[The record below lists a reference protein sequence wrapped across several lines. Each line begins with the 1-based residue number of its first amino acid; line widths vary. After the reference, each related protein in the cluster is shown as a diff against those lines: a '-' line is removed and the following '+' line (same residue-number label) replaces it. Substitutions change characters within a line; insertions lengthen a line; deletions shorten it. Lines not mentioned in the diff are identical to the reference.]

1 MKRLPSHPSERLN
14 RASQLALTMDGRP
27 LNAFEGDTIGSA
39 MAANGVTV
47 TGRSF
52 KYHRPRGLRC
62 MTGACANCLVTVDG
76 VPNVRACLEPARDG
90 MTVRRQNAWPSVDRD
105 LLGVFDLFAWALP
118 AGFYYKAFHRPR
130 FLWPLVEPI
139 IRQLA
144 GLGRVPETVL
154 AHNGQTVLGETADD
168 VQKVY
173 LHPDVLV
180 IGGGRAGLS
189 AAIEVANA
197 GKNTVLLEGRPELG
211 GRTRSSGAYATAASL
226 VAEAEKAGI
235 RILLR
240 TAALGAFEG
249 GLILAASH
257 DRLFHIRPKEI
268 VIATGSMEQVPT
280 FPNNDLPGIMT
291 GEAVDRLLH
300 LYRILPGSRA
310 VVAAYG
316 PTAQETAGAL
326 RAEGA
331 EVTVIDPTTEVI
343 EAALGHGR
351 LRGIVLKSKTGTR
364 QLACDLLV
372 VGGLGVP
379 AAGLVPQ
386 MGGQLRFDKQIQA
399 LVAEG
404 LPSHIRATGA
414 VTGASRTSAIV
425 PPASSPAPGKQ
436 FTCTCMDVTKKEMEQ
451 AVVEGFDD
459 IELLKRYTTVSM
471 GPCQGKSCL
480 HGSRQLTAALT
491 KRTLAQTATTTSRP
505 PWVPVSLGVL
515 AAGSHTPR
523 KETAMHDRHVAAG
536 AEFLWAGDW
545 RRPHHYQDPREE
557 CRAVHERVGLIDVSS
572 LGKFRIKGPQVVTLL
587 ERLYPSRLGDLKMGR
602 IRYGAMLN
610 DQGVILD
617 DGTLCRLA
625 EDEFFVT
632 TTTGGTAGMEQW
644 MRWWLADWGLDVQ
657 LLNVSGGYA
666 AVNLAGPLS
675 RRVMERLTDL
685 DVSAAALP
693 YLSSARGTVAGVP
706 ALILRI
712 GFVGELSYE
721 IHVPSAFGEHVWDAI
736 MDAGK
741 EHGIAAFGLEAQRI
755 LRLEKQHIIVGQDTD
770 ALSTP
775 YGAGLNWMVKL
786 EKPDFLGRASL
797 QTPDTEERLVGFTLE
812 GGEVPPEGASI
823 VEGDRPVG
831 RVTSS
836 RWSGIRE
843 GGVGMAWLPTAWAEN
858 GRAFEIVFSGKRST
872 GKVHLEPFYDP
883 KGERLRS

>member
-1 MKRLPSHPSERLN
+1 MNRLPSHPSERLN
-14 RASQLALTMDGRP
+14 RASPVSITMDGRLLP
-27 LNAFEGDTIGSA
+27 AFEGDTVGSA
-39 MAANGVTV
+39 MAANGVV
-47 TGRSF
+47 ITGRSF

-62 MTGACANCLVTVDG
+62 MTGACASCMVTVDG
-76 VPNVRACLEPARDG
+76 VPNVRACLEPVRDA
-90 MTVRRQNAWPSVDRD
+90 MVVRRQNAWPSVDRD
-105 LLGVFDLFAWALP
+105 LLGVFDLLAWALP
-118 AGFYYKAFHRPR
+118 AGFYYKAFHHPR

-139 IRQLA
+139 IRRLA
-144 GLGRVPETVL
+144 GLGRVPATVTSHDAL
-154 AHNGQTVLGETADD
+154 R
-168 VQKVY
+168 VY

-189 AAIEVANA
+189 AAIAVAKA
-197 GKNTVLLEGRPELG
+197 GKNTLLVEGRAELG
-211 GRTRSSGAYATAASL
+211 GRTRSSANHAEVASL
-226 VAEAEKAGI
+226 NAEAEQAGV

-240 TAALGAFEG
+240 TSALGAFEG
-249 GLILAASH
+249 GLVVAASE
-257 DRLFHIRPKEI
+257 DVLFHIRPREI
-268 VIATGSMEQVPT
+268 VIATGQIEQVPV

-291 GEAVDRLLH
+291 AEAVDRLLH
-300 LYRILPGSRA
+300 LYRILPGLKA

-316 PTAQETAGAL
+316 PKAQETATAL

-331 EVTVIDPTTEVI
+331 DVTIIDPKTEIIQAAAGRRRVQGVI
-343 EAALGHGR
+343 
-351 LRGIVLKSKTGTR
+351 LKGPTGTR
-364 QLACDLLV
+364 RLTCDLLV

-386 MGGQLRFDKQIQA
+386 MGGRLRFDEQIQA

-404 LPSHIRATGA
+404 LPGHIRATGS
-414 VTGASRTSAIV
+414 VTGSARSGMAI
-425 PPASSPAPGKQ
+425 PPASSDAPGKQ
-436 FTCTCMDVTKKEMEQ
+436 FTCVCMDVTKKEMVQ

-491 KRTLAQTATTTSRP
+491 GTTMAQTATTTSRP
-505 PWVPVSLGVL
+505 PWAPVSLGVL
-515 AAGSHTPR
+515 AAGSNTPR
-523 KETAMHDRHVAAG
+523 KETAMHDRHVEAG

-572 LGKFRIKGPQVVTLL
+572 LGKFRIKGEQVVTFL
-587 ERLYPSRLGDLKMGR
+587 ERLYPSRIADLKVGR

-617 DGTLCRLA
+617 DGTLCRLS
-625 EDEFFVT
+625 EDEFFIT

-657 LLNVSGGYA
+657 LVNLSGGYA
-666 AVNLAGPLS
+666 AVNLAGPRS
-675 RRVMERLTDL
+675 RDVMQRLTDL
-685 DVSAAALP
+685 DVSAASLP
-693 YLSSARGTVAGVP
+693 YLASARGPVAGVP

-721 IHVPSAFGEHVWDAI
+721 IHVPSAFGEHIWDAI
-736 MDAGK
+736 MEAGR

-786 EKPDFLGRASL
+786 DKPDFLGRASL
-797 QTPDTEERLVGFTLE
+797 LTPDTEERLCGFIIQS
-812 GGEVPPEGASI
+812 GEVPPEGAS
-823 VEGDRPVG
+823 VVDESRPVG

-836 RWSGIRE
+836 RWSGVE
-843 GGVGMAWLPTAWAEN
+843 QAGVGMAWLPRAWAEN
-858 GRAFEIVFSGKRST
+858 GRAFEIVYSGKRST

-883 KGERLRS
+883 KGAKLRS